1 MVRCGADGWALSV
14 CFAATRLAEPAL
26 TLFPNQPVVTR
37 FRKVEMERRLL
48 LAILLT
54 FLVLTAY
61 QWFLPKPLP
70 TPIGTPVS
78 AGGAAAAGAAAV
90 APSSQ
95 PVAPM
100 VAPLPPVEALLADTV
115 EKTIAID
122 NGVVHAVFSNRGATL
137 ESWQLSKY
145 RDSAGRPV
153 DLIAHD
159 LPADAPKPFALKLDD
174 AAKTARANGAYY
186 SMTAPAGEAV
196 LNASAAPVTLG
207 FEYQDA
213 AGLHVR
219 KQFKL
224 APDSYVLDVSTS
236 VMDGTATL
244 NPTIEWGP
252 GLGDVVALAAGGRNV
267 RRAEGIYSI
276 AGKVSRP
283 AASALTTTPHHDG
296 SFDFAGV
303 DTHYFLAAAVKP
315 GPAAIEY
322 HPLPLL
328 VAGSTPPITRDYI
341 AFSIKYPQPPSA
353 AHFYIGPK
361 ELQALKA
368 VDPLMVPA
376 IWFGIFSFMS
386 VPLLAALNWL
396 HGFIGNY
403 GWSILALTLII
414 NAVMFP
420 LRHKSFVSMR
430 KMQEI
435 QPQVKM
441 IQDRYAKLKMSD
453 PARSKMNTELM
464 DLYRQKGVNPASGCI
479 PMLLTFPVL
488 LAFYGLLSEAIELRG
503 APWMFWIKD
512 LSMADPYY
520 VTPILMG
527 LSQLA
532 QQRMAPAAADPA
544 QQKMMMIMPVVFTFL
559 FITSP
564 SGLALYWL
572 ASNVLLIGQQSLTN
586 YLIGP
591 PNIRVPRSPAE
602 RRLKKVGEGVTDAAE
617 SEGKV

>member
-1 MVRCGADGWALSV
+1 
-14 CFAATRLAEPAL
+14 
-26 TLFPNQPVVTR
+26 
-37 FRKVEMERRLL
+37 MERRLL

-54 FLVLTAY
+54 FVVLTAY
-61 QWFLPKPLP
+61 QWMLPKSPPAAPP
-70 TPIGTPVS
+70 TS
-78 AGGAAAAGAAAV
+78 AAAAAGAVSV
-90 APSSQ
+90 APK
-95 PVAPM
+95 APPAAAAA
-100 VAPLPPVEALLADTV
+100 APLPAVEILLADTT
-115 EKTIAID
+115 EKTIAVD

-137 ESWQLSKY
+137 TSWQLTKY
-145 RDSAGRPV
+145 HDNLGRPV
-153 DLIAHD
+153 DLIPHD
-159 LPADAPKPFALKLDD
+159 LPADAPKPFALKLGDQT
-174 AAKTARANGAYY
+174 KTARTNTALYSTSHQGGA
-186 SMTAPAGEAV
+186 TA
-196 LNASAAPVTLG
+196 LDASRARVTLS

-213 AGLHVR
+213 GGLHVR
-219 KQFKL
+219 KQFTIE
-224 APDSYVLDVSTS
+224 PNSYIIGFSTS
-236 VMDGTATL
+236 VTDGAAPV

-252 GLGDVVALAAGGRNV
+252 ALADGGSKV

-276 AGKVSRP
+276 SGKVSRP
-283 AASALTTTPHHDG
+283 AAGALSTTPRHEG

-303 DTHYFLAAAVKP
+303 DTHYFIAAAVKP
-315 GPAAIEY
+315 GPAVMEY
-322 HPLPLL
+322 HPLEVP
-328 VAGSTPPITRDYI
+328 VANSTPPIARDYI
-341 AFSIKYPQPPSA
+341 AFNIKYSQPPSA
-353 AHFYIGPK
+353 ARIYIGPK
-361 ELQALKA
+361 ELRALQA

-396 HGFIGNY
+396 NGFIGNY
-403 GWSILALTLII
+403 GWSILALTVII

-441 IQDRYAKLKMSD
+441 IQDRYSKLKMSD
-453 PARSKMNTELM
+453 PARQKMNTELM

-503 APWMFWIKD
+503 APWMLWIKD
-512 LSMADPYY
+512 LSVADPYY

-532 QQRMAPAAADPA
+532 QQRMAPAAADPM

-586 YLIGP
+586 HLIGP
-591 PNIRVPRSPAE
+591 PNVRVPRPPAE
-602 RRLKKVGEGVTDAAE
+602 RRLKKVGEGKTEAATE
-617 SEGKV
+617 TAE